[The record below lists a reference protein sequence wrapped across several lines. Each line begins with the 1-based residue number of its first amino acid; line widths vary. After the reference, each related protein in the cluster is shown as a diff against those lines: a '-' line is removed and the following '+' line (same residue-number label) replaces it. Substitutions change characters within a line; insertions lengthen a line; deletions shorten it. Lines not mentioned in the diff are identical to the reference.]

1 MYVCTN
7 RRNNIFALNRKSN
20 AAESSPFKQYSN
32 VIQKEEVNKKS
43 AIFSIA
49 GV

>member
-32 VIQKEEVNKKS
+32 VIQKEVNKKS